1 MKFAF
6 LAGGFTGF
14 ALAALAGLSAGR
26 EADLV
31 LRDAAVACLVGAFLF
46 RWFWSVLINAFVVTA
61 RAKRAAAL
69 AEEEARA
76 AAQPATPA
84 PVSVSAN
91 GAHAAAVSGRSH

>member
-14 ALAALAGLSAGR
+14 ALAAIVGLTAGR
-26 EADLV
+26 DADLV
-31 LRDAAVACLVGAFLF
+31 LRDAAMACLAGAFLF

-61 RAKRAAAL
+61 RARHAAAI

-84 PVSVSAN
+84 PVAAPAN
-91 GAHAAAVSGRSH
+91 GAPAPAFPGRSR

>member
-14 ALAALAGLSAGR
+14 ALAAVVGLTAGR
-26 EADLV
+26 DADLV
-31 LRDAAVACLVGAFLF
+31 LRDAAIACLVGAFLF

-61 RAKRAAAL
+61 RAKQAAAI

-84 PVSVSAN
+84 PVTATAN
-91 GAHAAAVSGRSH
+91 GAHAAASGRSR